1 MLKSPFVPAGIALR
15 IGISGLV
22 LSIAAIGPPAR
33 GQEAR
38 PPVEDTTSTAS
49 EAAGEVEEEDELFD
63 PSDTGYLDSAVI
75 RDQVRLRYDSA
86 FDADRP
92 DRAEF
97 LYGKCLCFTTEAG
110 QDAASPGPTR
120 DLDFQEVE
128 LAVERAFGERF
139 SLFVEA
145 PFRSIDLTLPNQF
158 FADRL
163 GFPDPEIDNSGIGD
177 LRVGAKYALVARRD
191 RWVTLQ
197 LRGYIPT
204 GDAGENLGTDHAS
217 IEPAILFFG
226 RLSDRWTFSSEAR
239 WWYPLSG
246 SSDPLTGAG
255 DPESKVGRTEP
266 PVGDDPAVSN
276 DGFAGDVLRFGVG
289 AAYEGRGS
297 RFSVSPI
304 VELVGW
310 YVLDGYATPPTSRAE
325 RSGGDFG
332 FVEEADGTTIVNLK
346 LGARIDRGRS
356 DSVYVG
362 YGVALTDDV
371 WYDDVFRV
379 EYRYTF

>member
-1 MLKSPFVPAGIALR
+1 MLKPLFVPAGIALR
-15 IGISGLV
+15 IGATGLL
-22 LSIAAIGPPAR
+22 LSIAAFGSPARAQEAPPPAEPAAAEAESE
-33 GQEAR
+33 QE
-38 PPVEDTTSTAS
+38 E
-49 EAAGEVEEEDELFD
+49 ELFD

-97 LYGKCLCFTTEAG
+97 LYGKCLCFTAVAG
-110 QDAASPGPTR
+110 QDAASPGPAH

-139 SLFVEA
+139 SLFLEA
-145 PFRSIDLTLPNQF
+145 PFRSIDLTLP
-158 FADRL
+158 L
-163 GFPDPEIDNSGIGD
+163 GFPEIFGITSPDIDNSGIGD

-204 GDAGENLGTDHAS
+204 GDAGKNLGTDHAS
-217 IEPAILFFG
+217 LEPAILYYG

-246 SSDPLTGAG
+246 SSDPVTGASNLATG
-255 DPESKVGRTEP
+255 VGRAEKPIRLPDGTV
-266 PVGDDPAVSN
+266 VGPDPAVSN
-276 DGFAGDVLRFGVG
+276 DGFAGDVLRFGAG
-289 AAYEGRGS
+289 ATYEGRGS
-297 RFSVSPI
+297 RVSLSPI

-310 YVLDGYATPPTSRAE
+310 YVLDGYATRPAP
-325 RSGGDFG
+325 SGRLG
-332 FVEEADGTTIVNLK
+332 FIEEADGTTIVNLK
-346 LGARIDRGRS
+346 LGARIDLGRS

-362 YGVALTDDV
+362 FGVALTDDV

>member
-1 MLKSPFVPAGIALR
+1 MLKPPFVPAGIALR
-15 IGISGLV
+15 IGATGLV
-22 LSIAAIGPPAR
+22 LSIAAVGSPAQA
-33 GQEAR
+33 QEAR
-38 PPVEDTTSTAS
+38 PPAEDAEPTAAEP
-49 EAAGEVEEEDELFD
+49 EAEEEDELFD

-75 RDQVRLRYDSA
+75 RDQVRVRYESA

-97 LYGKCLCFTTEAG
+97 LYGKCLCFTAVAG
-110 QDAASPGPTR
+110 QDAASPGPAH

-128 LAVERAFGERF
+128 LAVERAFSPRF
-139 SLFVEA
+139 SLFVEV
-145 PFRSIDLTLPNQF
+145 PFRSIDLTLPTQPVDF
-158 FADRL
+158 TEVFEIAS
-163 GFPDPEIDNSGIGD
+163 PEIDNSGLGD
-177 LRVGAKYALVARRD
+177 LRVGFKYALVARRD

-217 IEPAILFFG
+217 IEPAILYYG

-246 SSDPLTGAG
+246 SSDSVTNASNLASG
-255 DPESKVGRTEP
+255 VGRKEP
-266 PVGDDPAVSN
+266 PKGNDLAVSN
-276 DGFAGDVLRFGVG
+276 DGFAGDVLRFGAG
-289 AAYEGRGS
+289 ATYEGRGA

-310 YVLDGYATPPTSRAE
+310 YVLDGYATRPAP
-325 RSGGDFG
+325 SGRLG
-332 FVEEADGTTIVNLK
+332 FIEEADGTTIANLK
-346 LGARIDRGRS
+346 LGARIDRGGS
-356 DSVYVG
+356 DSIYAG
-362 YGVALTDDV
+362 YGVALTDDI
-371 WYDDVFRV
+371 WYDDIFRV